1 MSHVSNVHLLI
12 NPFMSAATR
21 NAYTAVD
28 AAGLAPVGHR
38 AGCEAG

>member
-1 MSHVSNVHLLI
+1 MSHVSNVHLLM
-12 NPFMSAATR
+12 NPSMSAATR

-28 AAGLAPVGHR
+28 PAGLAQVGRR